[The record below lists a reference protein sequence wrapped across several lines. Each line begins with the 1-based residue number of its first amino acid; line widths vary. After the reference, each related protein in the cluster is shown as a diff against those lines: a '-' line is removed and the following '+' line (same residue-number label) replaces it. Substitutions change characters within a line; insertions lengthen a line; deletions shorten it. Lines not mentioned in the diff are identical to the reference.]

1 MQLLISNTFSDSL
14 ARLTQTEQRITHS
27 SAFQLQLNPTSPGL
41 QFHRIDRCRDPNFW
55 SIRCNRDL
63 RIIVHK
69 TGDTL
74 TLCYAGHHDDAY
86 QWAERRKLQPHPVTG
101 AAQFV
106 EIRETVKE
114 ITIPRYVEQEAPKS
128 RPLSHASDELLL
140 SYGIPTEWLEDVRTA
155 DVDRICD
162 LCDHLPEEAAEA
174 LLNLA
179 VGEPVAVYST
189 KSSPPTDEDSQAA
202 VETKSEPTEVA
213 ATDDIATAM
222 QHPDARRRF
231 RVIENV
237 EQLERALE
245 APWDKWTV
253 FLHPTQDE
261 VVRRKFF
268 GPARVSGSA
277 GTGKTIVALH
287 RAVHLA
293 STYPGAR
300 ILLTTFSLTLAAALQ
315 RLLSRLV
322 GSQSAISQQITV
334 KSMDDVGRELYE
346 SKFGTVTLA
355 SETAVI
361 EAISAAAAQVDGHHF
376 TDSFLLTEWE
386 SIIDAF
392 QLTTWDDYRDVS
404 RLGRKTRLGAKSRAV
419 AWKIFE
425 RVRQQLEQQ
434 SLVTMCQVFN
444 RLAESMDDES
454 KPYDYAIVDE
464 AQDINVPQLR
474 FLAALAANKPDGLF
488 FAGDLG
494 QRIFQSPFSWKSLG
508 VNIQGRSSTL
518 RINYRTSHQIRR
530 QADKLLPSEIAD
542 VDGNTE
548 SRKGTISVFNGP
560 APTIRMLETAE
571 QEAAEVGK
579 WIAERIDAGLSAEE
593 IGVFVRSDAE
603 LARANQAVE
612 LANQKPW
619 ELTESISEK
628 GGHVAV
634 CTMHLAKGLE
644 FRCVVV
650 MACDDDVI
658 PLQNRIES
666 AVHESEL
673 AEVYDTERHLL
684 YVACT
689 RAREQL
695 LVCGVEPA
703 SEFLDDLNV

>member
-1 MQLLISNTFSDSL
+1 MQFLISNTFNDSL
-14 ARLTQTEQRITHS
+14 ARLTQVEQRITHA
-27 SAFQLQLNPTSPGL
+27 SAFQLQLNPSSPGL
-41 QFHRIDRCRDPNFW
+41 QFHRIERCRDPNFW

-63 RIIVHK
+63 RMIVHK

-86 QWAERRKLQPHPVTG
+86 QWAERRRLQLHPVTG
-101 AAQFV
+101 AAQLV

-114 ITIPRYVEQEAPKS
+114 ITIPRYVEQESPKR
-128 RPLSHASDELLL
+128 RPLSHASDEVLL
-140 SYGIPTEWLEDVRTA
+140 SYGIPTEWLEDVRDA
-155 DVDRICD
+155 DVDGIFD
-162 LCDHLPEEAAEA
+162 LCEHLPEEAAEA

-179 VGEPVAVYST
+179 VGEPVSVFSARST
-189 KSSPPTDEDSQAA
+189 ASIDEDADVA
-202 VETKSEPTEVA
+202 VETPREASA
-213 ATDDIATAM
+213 AGSSDDIATAM

-253 FLHPTQDE
+253 FLHPAQDE
-261 VVRRKFF
+261 VVRRHFF

-300 ILLTTFSLTLAAALQ
+300 ILLTTFSPTLAAALR

-334 KSMDDVGRELYE
+334 KSMDEMGLDLYE
-346 SKFGTVTLA
+346 AKFGTVTLA
-355 SETAVI
+355 SDSSVS
-361 EAISAAAAQVDGHHF
+361 EAIVEAAAQVDGHNF
-376 TDSFLLTEWE
+376 TDTFLRTEWD

-392 QLTTWDDYRDVS
+392 QLTTWDEYRDVS
-404 RLGRKTRLGAKSRAV
+404 RLGRKTRLAAKPRAV
-419 AWKIFE
+419 AWQIFA
-425 RVRQQLEQQ
+425 RVRQQLAQQ

-444 RLAESMDDES
+444 RLAASMDDDA

-474 FLAALAANKPDGLF
+474 FLAALAANKSDGLF
-488 FAGDLG
+488 FSGDLG

-530 QADKLLPSEIAD
+530 QADRLLPSEIAD

-548 SRKGTISVFNGP
+548 SRRGTISVFNGP
-560 APTIRMLETAE
+560 IPTIRTLECPE
-571 QEAAEVGK
+571 EEVAEVGK
-579 WIAERIDAGLSAEE
+579 WIAERIETGLSAEE

-603 LARANQAVE
+603 LPRAHQAVE
-612 LANQKPW
+612 FANQKPW
-619 ELTESISEK
+619 ELTASISDKE
-628 GGHVAV
+628 GHVTV

-650 MACDDDVI
+650 MACDDDVM
-658 PLQNRIES
+658 PLRDRIES
-666 AVHESEL
+666 ATHESEL